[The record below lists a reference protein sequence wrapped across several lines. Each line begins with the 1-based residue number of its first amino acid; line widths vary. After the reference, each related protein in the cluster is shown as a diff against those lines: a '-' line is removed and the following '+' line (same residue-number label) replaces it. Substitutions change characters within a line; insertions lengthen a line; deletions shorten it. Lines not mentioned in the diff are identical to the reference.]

1 MPHCKERF
9 VCEPKE
15 SCRWNE
21 VVFVVRNQ
29 TVMGEQVLDAVKP
42 NIVVSASFGITSDKD
57 FTTIIAHMQLLSLP
71 EVLLRLFG

>member
-1 MPHCKERF
+1 
-9 VCEPKE
+9 
-15 SCRWNE
+15 
-21 VVFVVRNQ
+21 
-29 TVMGEQVLDAVKP
+29 MGEQVLDAVKP